1 MTALSRAQTHK
12 APELWQDYA
21 CIMTR
26 WHQNASR
33 VAGHL
38 LGESTDDRWFPNIGP
53 IMLNFDVSCVV
64 NRNKLLR
71 NSRIVGDIRH
81 RDSCNA
87 TVLGVPPGRS
97 PTKKRSMPSADLEL
111 ICNVTL
117 VCVELCFVH
126 QIILKIQ
133 TRNTFAKVMCKMSVI
148 LSRLQWVRVSLLNY
162 MMWER
167 SNCEHFAESLWV
179 SSWLSCTCIF
189 WFQDI

>member
-1 MTALSRAQTHK
+1 
-12 APELWQDYA
+12 
-21 CIMTR
+21 MTR
-26 WHQNASR
+26 WHQKASR
-33 VAGHL
+33 VAGPL
-38 LGESTDDRWFPNIGP
+38 LGESTDGRWFPNIGP

-81 RDSCNA
+81 RDSCDA
-87 TVLGVPPGRS
+87 TVLGVPPGSS
-97 PTKKRSMPSADLEL
+97 PTNKRSIPSADLEL
-111 ICNVTL
+111 ICNVTM

-126 QIILKIQ
+126 QIILKNSNEKYI
-133 TRNTFAKVMCKMSVI
+133 CKSHVQNVGHFVPASI
-148 LSRLQWVRVSLLNY
+148 FRVSPLNY
-162 MMWER
+162 VVWER